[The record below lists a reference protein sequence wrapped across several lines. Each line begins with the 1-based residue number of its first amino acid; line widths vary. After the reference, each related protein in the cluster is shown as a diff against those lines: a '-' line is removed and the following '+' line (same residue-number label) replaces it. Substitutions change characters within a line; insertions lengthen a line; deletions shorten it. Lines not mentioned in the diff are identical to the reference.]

1 MTCVFDIKRYSI
13 HDGPGIRI
21 TIFFK
26 GCPLNCV
33 WCHNPEGISSEPQ
46 RLYKEQKCI
55 VCGACV
61 SVCSRKALS
70 MVQKESKMIVHCDY
84 TLCNACGECEDIC
97 PTLATEICGKDM
109 SDDEILKEIEKES
122 IFFKSSNEINEEG
135 GVTFCGGEPLMHYKD
150 LLRLLKKC
158 GDLSYHR
165 AVDTTLFAHKEIIK
179 EVADNC
185 DLFLVDLKHMDRDI
199 HKKFTGVYNDLILEN
214 IRFIS
219 DYGCDYYIRIPF
231 IKGVNTDEDNI
242 VKSANFLSSLKT
254 KPLRIELLPYHDNGK
269 TKHERFGGVYNENMY
284 LLNVPSEDDLSKAKD
299 IFKSCGLNVV

>member
-1 MTCVFDIKRYSI
+1 MTRIFDIKRYSI

-26 GCPLNCV
+26 GCPLNCI

-61 SVCSRKALS
+61 SVCKRKALS
-70 MVQKESKMIVHCDY
+70 MVQKEGRMFVDCDY
-84 TLCNACGECEDIC
+84 SLCNACGECEDIC
-97 PTLATEICGKDM
+97 PSLATEICGKDM
-109 SDDEILKEIEKES
+109 SDDQILKEIEKES
-122 IFFKSSNEINEEG
+122 IFFKSSDGKGEEG

-150 LLRLLKKC
+150 LICLLKKC

-165 AVDTTLFAHKEIIK
+165 TVDTTLLSSKEIVK

-199 HKKFTGVYNDLILEN
+199 HKKYTGVSNDQILEN
-214 IRFIS
+214 IKFIS
-219 DYGCDYYIRIPF
+219 DYECDFYIRIPF
-231 IKGVNTDEDNI
+231 IKGVNSDNQNI
-242 VKSANFLSSLKT
+242 TKSADFLSSLKT
-254 KPLRIELLPYHDNGK
+254 KPIRVELLPYHDIGK
-269 TKHERFGGVYNENMY
+269 TKHERFASTYNKEGY
-284 LLNVPSEDDLSKAKD
+284 LLEVPSEEELFSAQE
-299 IFKSCGLNVV
+299 IFKSYGLNVV